1 MEYIQY
7 QSITLLFET
16 ALNSASN
23 FLNAQLWRFVISKKI
38 SIFACFSSI
47 FNMDW
52 MFSNGGAPSYVL
64 IPLGTSYNNQYYT
77 NDQCTTNLEDLV
89 TQLQSDDPKNHSRR
103 LGLGFV
109 DIINKD
115 LKPMLICCYRKEP
128 AMFRSAVKLLVGITT
143 PIRCLTFIE
152 TPSQRIHA
160 SDIICQLRQLLYR
173 AKESFL
179 DARSTRAIIAHVEI
193 LLEHLT
199 PEKTESINLCLTL
212 LRNILHIPERPSVR
226 PPHMLLSSPRSVIDH
241 TSDNSQQSQ
250 IVCNLLAQGLGPLLL
265 NLLVCPQRE
274 ELVGTITQVI
284 AVLFKCRSA
293 ETIRNR
299 LGAGRTVMDSVI
311 SVLFEEDDD
320 DAVSKRLEIFVMDF
334 MPKGYN
340 TLVGTLHDQLLQ
352 HDLPIDEAQFFWLIT
367 YFGGFAPLLK
377 LDINHVKDVMN
388 IEILSYLTWGVIHET
403 EILDKNYF
411 REVNLES
418 SVRRLHRGVTAIR
431 QFLQVLE
438 MYSKGVCW
446 TSQQVESD
454 DSQGCETY
462 IRQLHSFLPV
472 MKDLH
477 RAFLVLLRQY
487 NPNVQNR
494 QYLRD
499 VIASNHLLLVT
510 LERAAGVPAYG
521 GRSVDLKEH
530 LKQFCTPTI
539 VAKYAIALSDFRT
552 NDIVVNHSIFQFL
565 HHVNGDLGRIDLL
578 LDPVIVR
585 PFVKICEEQFKICET
600 WHSMIQCVVQ
610 TFIRNQLSR
619 GHQRTGATS
628 RLSESDQVN
637 PSSSAEP
644 HHVASN
650 PYPVFRQPRTNIETL
665 LVQLKNS
672 GFQRQLDWIQY
683 SLLTTC
689 SAQLGT
695 YDGQNF
701 CNPIACL
708 SRRKKISCPIVPW
721 TEDEASA
728 LRSEIFVCLLQQLGL
743 LPSAFHDQGFYPCI
757 PYNWSPDTVFRVA
770 LIFSPI
776 EQTMVDFDLSLVINN
791 TTEQQRNNPCP
802 P

>member
-1 MEYIQY
+1 
-7 QSITLLFET
+7 
-16 ALNSASN
+16 
-23 FLNAQLWRFVISKKI
+23 
-38 SIFACFSSI
+38 
-47 FNMDW
+47 MDW

-64 IPLGTSYNNQYYT
+64 IPLGTHYKRHYYT
-77 NDQCTTNLEDLV
+77 NDQCSTNLEELV
-89 TQLQSDDPKNHSRR
+89 TQLQSDDPTNHSRR

-115 LKPMLICCYRKEP
+115 LKPMLICCYKEEP
-128 AMFRSAVKLLVGITT
+128 AIFRSAVKLLVCITT

-152 TPSQRIHA
+152 TSSQRIHA
-160 SDIICQLRQLLYR
+160 SDIIFELRQLLYR

-179 DARSTRAIIAHVEI
+179 DARSTRAIIAHIES
-193 LLEHLT
+193 LLELEHQPLT
-199 PEKTESINLCLTL
+199 PENTVSVNLCLAL
-212 LRNILHIPERPSVR
+212 LRNVLHIPERPSVR
-226 PPHMLLSSPRSVIDH
+226 LPQMLLSSPQSGA
-241 TSDNSQQSQ
+241 DNTLDDCQQNQ
-250 IVCNLLAQGLGPLLL
+250 IMCNLLAQGLGQLLL
-265 NLLVCPQRE
+265 NLLACPQRE
-274 ELVGTITQVI
+274 EWVGTITQVI
-284 AVLFKCRSA
+284 AVLFKGRSS
-293 ETIRNR
+293 ETFRDR
-299 LGAGRTVMDSVI
+299 LSTDRTVMDSVT
-311 SVLFEEDDD
+311 SESFEEDDD
-320 DAVSKRLEIFVMDF
+320 DDTCSVLSENISGFS
-334 MPKGYN
+334 YN

-377 LDINHVKDVMN
+377 LDITHIKDVMN

-431 QFLQVLE
+431 QFLQVME

-477 RAFLVLLRQY
+477 QAFLLLLRQY
-487 NPNVQNR
+487 NPKVQDGH
-494 QYLRD
+494 YLRD
-499 VIASNHLLLVT
+499 VIATNHFLLVT

-521 GRSVDLKEH
+521 GSSVDLKEH

-539 VAKYAIALSDFRT
+539 VARYGIALGDFRT
-552 NDIVVNHSIFQFL
+552 NDIVFL

-578 LDPVIVR
+578 LNSIIVH
-585 PFVKICEEQFKICET
+585 PFVKICEEQFKVCET
-600 WHSMIQCVVQ
+600 WHGMIQCVVQ
-610 TFIRNQLSR
+610 TFIRDQLSR

-708 SRRKKISCPIVPW
+708 SHRKKISCPIVPW
-721 TEDEASA
+721 TENEASA

-743 LPSAFHDQGFYPCI
+743 LPSIFRDPGFYPCI
-757 PYNWSPDTVFRVA
+757 PYNWSPITVFRKA
-770 LIFSPI
+770 LVFSPI
-776 EQTMVDFDLSLVINN
+776 EQTMVDFDLSLVINR
-791 TTEQQRNNPCP
+791 TDKSNPCP